1 LRDLIIPS
9 RLDTEVL
16 MDSAVCSSEGTE
28 EALGTWAEYDLNARM
43 VLDNERAEAKG
54 SEEFI
59 ISETTAIPSRA

>member
-1 LRDLIIPS
+1 
-9 RLDTEVL
+9 
-16 MDSAVCSSEGTE
+16 MDSAVCSGEGTE
-28 EALGTWAEYDLNARM
+28 EALGTWAECDLNARM